1 MIKVENLSFNYVDF
15 EVLKDISFEVN
26 QGEICAIFGPNGAG
40 KSTLFK
46 CIVGFLK
53 PNKGRILVD
62 GKDIIN
68 LSPKERAK
76 ILAYVPQEHKPS
88 FPYLVKEIV
97 LMGRNPHL
105 SLLGPKKEDYEIAY
119 KCLRQVGIG
128 HLADRVYSNLSGG
141 QRQLVLL
148 ARALAQETN
157 IMLLD
162 EPTSALDFK
171 NQLKIWDILKKLKES
186 GITIIV
192 TVHDPNHVL
201 WFCDKVIILNK
212 GEILDIGS
220 PLEVLNENN
229 IKKLYGDI
237 CSIKNIE
244 NLKVILPTI

>member
-105 SLLGPKKEDYEIAY
+105 SLLGPKKEDYEIAC

>member
-237 CSIKNIE
+237 CSIKDIK